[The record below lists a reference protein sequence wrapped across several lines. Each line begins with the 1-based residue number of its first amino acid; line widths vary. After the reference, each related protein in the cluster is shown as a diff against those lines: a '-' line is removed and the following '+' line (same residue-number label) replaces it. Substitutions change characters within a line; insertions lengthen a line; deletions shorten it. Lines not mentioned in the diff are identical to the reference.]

1 MLETFS
7 ADCAALYISN
17 RNGKSNKQNFF
28 SEKMEAEDEMKTLL
42 EQLNELESAV
52 KMAYEINLQTNQQ
65 RT

>member
-1 MLETFS
+1 M
-7 ADCAALYISN
+7 ISN

-52 KMAYEINLQTNQQ
+52 KMANEINLQTNQQ